1 VVVRLV
7 SLPPAIRTN
16 KGRIGAGSSSLEGRL
31 VGTLVVTVTVVGIEI
46 ATKEVVAEVE
56 AADTKVTTLT
66 TTGRLGT
73 TVVVDAA
80 DVVGTTVVMA
90 GGRYNGGGG
99 GGYNG
104 GGGYGGGGNDG
115 RWKEGSG

>member
-1 VVVRLV
+1 M
-7 SLPPAIRTN
+7 
-16 KGRIGAGSSSLEGRL
+16 
-31 VGTLVVTVTVVGIEI
+31 GTLVVTVTVVGIEI

-90 GGRYNGGGG
+90 GGGIMVEVGVATTVEVVMAVEATTGGGRRG
-99 GGYNG
+99 VAEH
-104 GGGYGGGGNDG
+104 D
-115 RWKEGSG
+115 